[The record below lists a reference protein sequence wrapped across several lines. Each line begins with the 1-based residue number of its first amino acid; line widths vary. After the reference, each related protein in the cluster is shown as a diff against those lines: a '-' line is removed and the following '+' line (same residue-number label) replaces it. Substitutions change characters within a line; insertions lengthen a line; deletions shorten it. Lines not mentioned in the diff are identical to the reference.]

1 MLRIVCNDTGMS
13 ARTVVKY
20 KVSLWPVDVWDRR
33 PRNGK
38 ISSTRTIKQDG
49 FRLNVVRLKAGRT
62 LEISTLDS
70 VLKTVNDDD
79 ELAIITNRLKCAF
92 LDKTPRLGK
101 NEDDT
106 HTKSQTQPDF
116 IFVFVSP
123 LVFPQSRVFVQQ
135 C

>member
-49 FRLNVVRLKAGRT
+49 FRLNVIRLKAGRT

-101 NEDDT
+101 NEGRYT
-106 HTKSQTQPDF
+106 HK
-116 IFVFVSP
+116 VSNTA
-123 LVFPQSRVFVQQ
+123 
-135 C
+135 